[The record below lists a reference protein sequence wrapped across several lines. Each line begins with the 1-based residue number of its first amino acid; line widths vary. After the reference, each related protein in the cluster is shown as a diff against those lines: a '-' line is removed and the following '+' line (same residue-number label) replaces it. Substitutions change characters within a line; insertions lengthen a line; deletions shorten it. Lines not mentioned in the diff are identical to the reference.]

1 MVVYVC
7 LKFSWGPGGGV
18 PGMGTPPCL
27 FLAPGGSGG
36 CPCPWLVGTSLQS
49 LPLPS
54 SLCVCSDFPLVRTPP
69 IPLVGPAP
77 ILQTPSCFDL
87 PRQRPRLQIGSHSRV
102 RGGRETL
109 GGPYSTYSGLPER
122 LRGKESACQAG
133 NMGWIPGSG
142 RCPRGGDGSLLQCS
156 CLGNPLDR
164 GAWRAAVRGV
174 AKRQTRLSDS
184 RTTNNKFYPQAL
196 HFLSKTWFLLLLLFP

>member
-1 MVVYVC
+1 
-7 LKFSWGPGGGV
+7 
-18 PGMGTPPCL
+18 MGTPPCL

-102 RGGRETL
+102 RGGREPL

-156 CLGNPLDR
+156 CLGKSHGQRSLAGCSPWGGKAPD
-164 GAWRAAVRGV
+164 
-174 AKRQTRLSDS
+174 TIERLK
-184 RTTNNKFYPQAL
+184 NNKQQILPTGPAL
-196 HFLSKTWFLLLLLFP
+196 PV